1 MDDYVQAPLL
11 IGCDVRS
18 MSPVTVKILSNEE
31 VIAVNQGERSLR
43 INYSHESY
51 AAFKVW
57 PNWLRLIILEKVS
70 RDIS

>member
-1 MDDYVQAPLL
+1 MQAPLL

-18 MSPVTVKILSNEE
+18 MSLVTVKILSNED

-43 INYSHESY
+43 INYNHESY
-51 AAFKVW
+51 VAFNVW

>member
-1 MDDYVQAPLL
+1 MQAPLL

-43 INYSHESY
+43 INYNHESY
-51 AAFKVW
+51 AAFKVL